1 MALATAI
8 FSEIMDSADFA
19 EIMFLVAFIL
29 FLIEAVRIFAIG
41 DRTWGY
47 HWVLVVAG
55 LACLALGFLA
65 LPTDPTP

>member
-1 MALATAI
+1 MALLA
-8 FSEIMDSADFA
+8 EIMDSPDFA
-19 EIMFLVAFIL
+19 EIMFLVGFIL
-29 FLIEAVRIFAIG
+29 FLIEFIRIFAIG

-55 LACLALGFLA
+55 LACISLGWLA